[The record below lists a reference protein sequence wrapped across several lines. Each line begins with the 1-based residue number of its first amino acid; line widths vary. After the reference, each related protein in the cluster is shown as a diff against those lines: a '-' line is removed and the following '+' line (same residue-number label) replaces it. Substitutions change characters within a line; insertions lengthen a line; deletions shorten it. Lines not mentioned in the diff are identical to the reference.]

1 MNNPTRLETGRFD
14 LKACTLPRYQSP
26 CVLVVGGRFHH
37 SSSRQLRHVVQ
48 WEHMIYSVSMLHTN
62 TAGDCLARMVL
73 VTANHNPHA
82 CGLLM
87 AGTDLQLDETSF
99 LCGFSS
105 LHYLLHISLCIHQ
118 HDLTINNFLLFD
130 KWGKPL

>member
-1 MNNPTRLETGRFD
+1 MEELPE
-14 LKACTLPRYQSP
+14 AAQTLNR
-26 CVLVVGGRFHH
+26 V
-37 SSSRQLRHVVQ
+37 RQLL
-48 WEHMIYSVSMLHTN
+48 EPFNL
-62 TAGDCLARMVL
+62 
-73 VTANHNPHA
+73 HA

-118 HDLTINNFLLFD
+118 HGWGLF
-130 KWGKPL
+130 GFSLYR